1 MAHNTFGNAFAITT
15 FGESHGPALGVI
27 VDGVE
32 SGFPIDLDAIQAEMD
47 RRRPGANPSG
57 TERNEIDKLV
67 ILSGVYEGIT
77 TGTPIAMFLESTN
90 QRSSDY
96 SHLENVFR
104 PGHADWTYYKKY
116 GIRDIRGGGRASG
129 RETSARVA
137 AGALAKQLL
146 AKRGITI
153 QAGVVQVGEI
163 IATQRDWA
171 NVDPILNCPDQS
183 AAPKMVQLI
192 EEVRSA
198 NDSVG
203 GIIECVIRG
212 VPVGVG
218 EPAFGK
224 LDAHLAHAILSI
236 GAVKGIQFGSGFAA
250 SAMRGS
256 VANDQRTSEG
266 FLSNHAGG
274 ILGGISSGQEILFQA
289 AIKPTSSIGIE
300 QQTITKDGEST
311 RLTVTG
317 RHDPCICA
325 RAVVVVEAMSAIT
338 LLDLYY
344 TAFGKNA

>member
-1 MAHNTFGNAFAITT
+1 MAHNTFGGTFSITT

-32 SGFPIDLDAIQAEMD
+32 SGFAVDLDAIQEEMN

-67 ILSGVYEGIT
+67 ILSGLYEGVT

-90 QRSSDY
+90 QRSKDY
-96 SHLENVFR
+96 SHLANVFR
-104 PGHADWTYYKKY
+104 PGHADWTFYKKY
-116 GIRDIRGGGRASG
+116 GIRDIRGGGRSSG

-153 QAGVVQVGEI
+153 QAGVVQVGDI
-163 IATQRDWA
+163 IAHERNWKKC
-171 NVDPILNCPDQS
+171 DPILSCPDQDAAS
-183 AAPKMVQLI
+183 AMVRLI
-192 EEVRSA
+192 ETVRSE

-203 GIIECVIRG
+203 GVIECIARG
-212 VPVGVG
+212 VPVGLG
-218 EPAFGK
+218 EPVFGK

-236 GAVKGIQFGSGFAA
+236 GAVKGIQFGSGFALA
-250 SAMRGS
+250 SMRGS
-256 VANDQRTSEG
+256 QANDQRTKNG
-266 FLSNHAGG
+266 FITNHAGG
-274 ILGGISSGQEILFQA
+274 VLGGISSGQDILFQA
-289 AIKPTSSIGIE
+289 AIKPTSSIGVE
-300 QQTITKDGEST
+300 QQTVTKDGEDAK
-311 RLTVTG
+311 LIVTG

-325 RAVVVVEAMSAIT
+325 RAVVVVEAMTAIT

-344 TAFGKNA
+344 TAFGKHA